1 MKFGVFISPQQPR
14 SDDSVGRF
22 REAVEQARLAREA
35 GFDALAAGHHYLS
48 PPYQS
53 LQSLPLLARLAGEA
67 PGMELCLS
75 VLLLAMLNPVQTAEE
90 VASLDIMSE
99 GKVVFGIG
107 IGYRDAEYEAFG
119 MTSKTRVP
127 RMLEALELIKRLWT
141 EEVVTFEGK
150 FFRVHNATRT
160 IRPVQKPYPPI
171 WVAAN
176 ADQAVVRTARLG
188 LPWFVNPHAALPT
201 IERQWERYTQALAEA
216 NHPMPSVRPIALEL
230 HVAPTH
236 EEAVETAR
244 PFLAGKYD
252 AYAEWGQDKVL
263 PGEEN
268 FRVAFDALARDR
280 FILGTPEEVI
290 EEIEE
295 RVRRLQSNYLI
306 FRMGW
311 PGMEQPKILRA
322 IDMMGTR
329 VLPHFHAKYGRGC
342 WEPSR
347 WNRWNLPFSCPAC
360 ARALCPKSMAS
371 GCMCWR
377 RVSRRRAGRLSYCCT
392 ASRRSPIRGDG

>member
-14 SDDSVGRF
+14 ADNPVARF
-22 REAVEQARLAREA
+22 REAVEQAKLAREA

-75 VLLLAMLNPVQTAEE
+75 VLLLALLNPVQTAEE

-107 IGYRDAEYEAFG
+107 IGYREVEYEAFG
-119 MTSKTRVP
+119 VAARDRVP
-127 RMLEALELIKRLWT
+127 RMLEALALIKRLWT
-141 EEVVTFEGK
+141 EEVVTFEGR
-150 FFRVHNATRT
+150 FFRVHNATCT
-160 IRPVQKPYPPI
+160 IRPVQQPHPPI
-171 WVAAN
+171 WIAAN
-176 ADQAVVRTARLG
+176 ADPAVVRTARLG
-188 LPWFVNPHAALPT
+188 YPWFVNPHAALPT
-201 IERQWERYTQALAEA
+201 IERQWERYKQALAEA
-216 NHPMPSVRPIALEL
+216 NQPMPGARPIALEL

-236 EEAVETAR
+236 EAAIETAR
-244 PFLAGKYD
+244 PFLAGKYN

-263 PGEEN
+263 PGEES
-268 FRVAFDALARDR
+268 FRVGFDALARDR

-290 EEIEE
+290 AQIEE

-311 PGMEQPKILRA
+311 PGMESAKILRVIA
-322 IDMMGTR
+322 MMGER
-329 VLPHFHAKYGRGC
+329 VLPHFHAKYGRG
-342 WEPSR
+342 
-347 WNRWNLPFSCPAC
+347 
-360 ARALCPKSMAS
+360 
-371 GCMCWR
+371 
-377 RVSRRRAGRLSYCCT
+377 
-392 ASRRSPIRGDG
+392 

>member
-14 SDDSVGRF
+14 SDDPVRRF
-22 REAVEQARLAREA
+22 REAVEQARLARQA
-35 GFDALAAGHHYLS
+35 SFDALAAGHHYLS

-75 VLLLAMLNPVQTAEE
+75 VLLLALLNPVQTAEE

-99 GKVVFGIG
+99 GRVVFGIG
-107 IGYRDAEYEAFG
+107 LGYREVEYQAFG
-119 MTSKTRVP
+119 VALKDRVP

-141 EEVVTFEGK
+141 EEVVTFAGR
-150 FFRVHNATRT
+150 FFRVDNATCT
-160 IRPVQKPYPPI
+160 VRPVQKPYPPI

-176 ADQAVVRTARLG
+176 ADPAVVRTARLG

-201 IERQWERYTQALAEA
+201 IERQWERYKQALAEA
-216 NHPMPSVRPIALEL
+216 SHPMPAARPIALEL

-244 PFLAGKYD
+244 PFLAGKYN

-263 PGEEN
+263 PGEES
-268 FRVAFDALARDR
+268 FRVAFGALARDR
-280 FILGTPEEVI
+280 FILGTPDEVI
-290 EEIEE
+290 EQIEE

-306 FRMGW
+306 FRVGW
-311 PGMEQPKILRA
+311 PGIESAKILRV

-329 VLPHFHAKYGRGC
+329 VLPHFHAKYGRG
-342 WEPSR
+342 
-347 WNRWNLPFSCPAC
+347 
-360 ARALCPKSMAS
+360 
-371 GCMCWR
+371 
-377 RVSRRRAGRLSYCCT
+377 
-392 ASRRSPIRGDG
+392 